1 MQQASQKPNIVFIF
15 TDQQRSDTMGYAGDP
30 VAITP
35 NIDRLAAEGVVFPHC
50 CTSSPVCM
58 TTRASMMTGQQVY
71 QHGVWT
77 FANPEIRHGP
87 SHVRNIRDAG
97 YRTGVVGKTHLWV
110 HGKGH
115 TRDHLDEMSD
125 WGFMDARE
133 TTGPVESASTGSGYL
148 DHLESKG
155 LLENHLGYLDTHI
168 TGKHLQVAMPWELPP
183 SNLPT
188 EDHLDMYIAGLAESW
203 IEDHNGDQPF
213 YLQVNFGGPHDP
225 WDSTAEYRR
234 LYNADEIP
242 LSITA
247 RPSGPVSPHVAQ
259 LLKYAPM
266 KLDHMSEAENKVMKS
281 YYYSKVTLIDDCVGR
296 VIAALEASG
305 ELDNT
310 WIVFSSDHGEMLG
323 DHGLMAKKVFYE
335 GSVNVPCIF
344 RPPGGVAQWQ
354 SDGLVCH
361 LDIVSSLI
369 DVAGAAPLET
379 DGHSLL
385 PLLNAG
391 KDAPGAHTH
400 QDHVLSMLGVPPNAY
415 VMVRN
420 ARYKLSANTADR
432 SAMDLYDLNQDPQEL
447 HNLVNDPGLQEVQ
460 ASLLGSLTP
469 VFDAVGG

>member
-1 MQQASQKPNIVFIF
+1 MPQPNIVLIF

-35 NIDRLAAEGVVFPHC
+35 HTDRLASEGVVFPKC

-58 TTRASMMTGQQVY
+58 TTRASMMTGLQVY

-77 FANPEIRHGP
+77 FANPEIRHGQ

-97 YRTGVVGKTHLWV
+97 YLTGVVGKTHLWV

-115 TRDHLDEMSD
+115 TRDHLGEMAD
-125 WGFMDARE
+125 WGFVDARE
-133 TTGPVESASTGSGYL
+133 TTGPVESASTGSSYL
-148 DHLESKG
+148 DHLEQKG

-203 IEDHNGDQPF
+203 IEDRAGEQPF

-234 LYNADEIP
+234 LYNADEMP
-242 LSITA
+242 LSITEKA
-247 RPSGPVSPHVAQ
+247 TGPVSPHVDL
-259 LLKYAPM
+259 LLKGAPM

-296 VIAALEASG
+296 VIAALESKG
-305 ELDNT
+305 LMDNT

-344 RPPGGVAQWQ
+344 RPPGGTGQWQ

-369 DVAGAAPLET
+369 ELAGAAPLET
-379 DGHSLL
+379 DGLSLVG
-385 PLLNAG
+385 LLNAG
-391 KDAPGAHTH
+391 SDAPGAHTH
-400 QDHVLSMLGVPPNAY
+400 QGHVLSMLGVPPNAF

-420 ARYKLSANTADR
+420 ERYKLSANTSDR
-432 SAMDLYDLNQDPQEL
+432 SPMDLYDLEQDPREL
-447 HNLVNDPGLQEVQ
+447 HNRVNDPALREVQ
-460 ASLLGSLTP
+460 ASLLALLAP
-469 VFDAVGG
+469 VFEEVGSA

>member
-1 MQQASQKPNIVFIF
+1 MEKPNIVFIF

-35 NIDRLAAEGVVFPHC
+35 NTDRLAAEGVVFPHC

-58 TTRASMMTGQQVY
+58 TTRASLLSGLQVY

-77 FANPEIRHGP
+77 FANPEIRHGQ

-97 YRTGVVGKTHLWV
+97 YRTGVVGKTHLWP

-115 TRDHLDEMSD
+115 AREHLAEMTD

-133 TTGPVESASTGSGYL
+133 TTGPVESAETGSSYV
-148 DHLESKG
+148 DHLEQKG
-155 LLENHLGYLDTHI
+155 LLDVHRGYLDTHI
-168 TGKHLQVAMPWELPP
+168 TGKHKQIAMPWELPP

-203 IEDHNGDQPF
+203 IGDHDGDQPF

-234 LYNADEIP
+234 MYNADEMP
-242 LSITA
+242 LSITE
-247 RPSGPVSPHVAQ
+247 PPTGPVSPHID
-259 LLKYAPM
+259 LMLKHAPM

-296 VIAALEASG
+296 VIDALESKG
-305 ELDNT
+305 LLENT
-310 WIVFSSDHGEMLG
+310 WIVFSADHGEMLG

-335 GSVNVPCIF
+335 GAVNVPCIF
-344 RPPGGVAQWQ
+344 RPPQGEPGWQ
-354 SDGLVCH
+354 SEGLVCH
-361 LDIVSSLI
+361 LDIVSSLVEI
-369 DVAGAAPLET
+369 AGAAPLET
-379 DGHSLL
+379 DGMSLV
-385 PLLNAG
+385 PLLAG
-391 KDAPGAHTH
+391 GQDAPSAHKH
-400 QDHVLSMLGVPPNAY
+400 QDYVLSMLGVPPNAF

-420 ARYKLSANTADR
+420 ERYKLSANAADNT
-432 SAMDLYDLNQDPQEL
+432 AMDLYDLQDDPREL
-447 HNLVNDPGLQEVQ
+447 NNLVNDPALREVRE
-460 ASLLGSLTP
+460 ALLARLAP
-469 VFDAVGG
+469 VFEQVAAS